1 MAVLKRQSDR
11 VDVLAQVPLFE
22 GLSKKDLTQ
31 IARRIKEV
39 EFVPG
44 DHLITSGASGDE
56 AFVVLEGRATVR
68 KNGRKIAELTSGDIA
83 GEMSLITDLPRSAGV
98 RADTF
103 LPALRIERTDLNA
116 IMDEYPTVA
125 VKLLRTVARRLVE
138 AIGSY

>member
-1 MAVLKRQSDR
+1 MAVLKRQSDKI
-11 VDVLAQVPLFE
+11 DVLAQVPLFE

-31 IARRIKEV
+31 IARRIREV

-44 DHLITSGASGDE
+44 DHIIVAGASGDE
-56 AFVVLEGRATVR
+56 AFVVLEGQATVR
-68 KNGRKIAELTSGDIA
+68 RNGRKIAELTSGDIA
-83 GEMSLITDLPRSAGV
+83 GEMSLITDLPRNAGV

-103 LPALRIERTDLNA
+103 LPALRIERNDLNV

>member
-1 MAVLKRQSDR
+1 VALLKRQSDK

-31 IARRIKEV
+31 VARRVREV

-44 DHLITSGASGDE
+44 EHLIVAGASGDE
-56 AFVVLEGRATVR
+56 AFVILEGQATVR
-68 KNGRKIAELTSGDIA
+68 RNGRKIAQLSRGDVV
-83 GEMSLITDLPRSAGV
+83 GEMSLITDMPRNAGV

-103 LPALRIERTDLNA
+103 LPVLRIERNDLSV
-116 IMDEYPTVA
+116 IMDEFPTVA

>member
-1 MAVLKRQSDR
+1 MAVLKRQSDK

-31 IARRIKEV
+31 IARRVREV

-44 DHLITSGASGDE
+44 DHMIVAGASGNE

-68 KNGRKIAELTSGDIA
+68 RNGRKIAELTSGDIA
-83 GEMSLITDLPRSAGV
+83 GEMSLITDLPRNAGV

-103 LPALRIERTDLNA
+103 LPALRIERNDLNV

>member
-56 AFVVLEGRATVR
+56 GIPKGDA
-68 KNGRKIAELTSGDIA
+68 KILANTK
-83 GEMSLITDLPRSAGV
+83 
-98 RADTF
+98 
-103 LPALRIERTDLNA
+103 LR
-116 IMDEYPTVA
+116 
-125 VKLLRTVARRLVE
+125 
-138 AIGSY
+138 